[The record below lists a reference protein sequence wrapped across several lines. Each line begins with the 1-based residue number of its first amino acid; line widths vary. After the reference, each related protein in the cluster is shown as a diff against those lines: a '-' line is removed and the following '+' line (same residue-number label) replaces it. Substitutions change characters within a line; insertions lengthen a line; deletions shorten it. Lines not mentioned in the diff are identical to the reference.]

1 MEAVTTKDN
10 FVIGA
15 FYELPDGR
23 IVRTTGW
30 HGRDNTISFYTDSPG
45 GRKAGVCLFKTC
57 ENWKRRTDLRDFP
70 NASDPRLPYVFD
82 LWWDIKY
89 MSDLR
94 RHLLYD
100 DDSELRELMQKHNI
114 TI

>member
-1 MEAVTTKDN
+1 MVLVKVGE

-23 IVRTTGW
+23 IAKTLGW
-30 HGRDNTISFYTDSPG
+30 DSRSKEISYRLDDGEGS
-45 GRKAGVCLFKTC
+45 RIVHEAIALV
-57 ENWKRRTDLRDFP
+57 WKRRSDLRDFP
-70 NASDPRLPYVFD
+70 NASDPLLPYDFD

-89 MSDLR
+89 MSQLR
-94 RHLLYD
+94 R
-100 DDSELRELMQKHNI
+100 ELVGHDHEDEIREMMGKFEI